1 MAEEIVVKKRLWL
14 RITLWV
20 LLTPPALFL
29 LLMALLYVPS
39 VQDFIRQKAT
49 SLAGEAS
56 GMDISVQ
63 RIDLRFPLNLL
74 VRGVQVSQPV
84 DEQHSDTLLTLGSL
98 SVRVQAW
105 PLLRG
110 QVEVDGILLRDA
122 TVHSSNL

>member
-49 SLAGEAS
+49 TLAGEAS

-74 VRGVQVSQPV
+74 VRGVQVSLI
-84 DEQHSDTLLTLGSL
+84 HCLL
-98 SVRVQAW
+98 
-105 PLLRG
+105 
-110 QVEVDGILLRDA
+110 
-122 TVHSSNL
+122 